1 MVMFDHRPL
10 GKHAMASFALDLVLW
25 LAGIRGHIPRF
36 DDFRR
41 FPVAPAA
48 GANHLVRVLI
58 ILAAVLAAL
67 SLAVWGTVWIA
78 IELL

>member
-1 MVMFDHRPL
+1 MT
-10 GKHAMASFALDLVLW
+10 SFALDLVLW

-36 DDFRR
+36 DDFRPV
-41 FPVAPAA
+41 PVAPTA
-48 GANHLVRVLI
+48 GANRLVHTLVI
-58 ILAAVLAAL
+58 VAAVLAML

>member
-1 MVMFDHRPL
+1 
-10 GKHAMASFALDLVLW
+10 MASLALDLVLW

-36 DDFRR
+36 DDFRPV
-41 FPVAPAA
+41 PVAPAA
-48 GANHLVRVLI
+48 RANHVVRVLAI
-58 ILAAVLAAL
+58 VAAVLAVL

>member
-1 MVMFDHRPL
+1 
-10 GKHAMASFALDLVLW
+10 MASFALDLVLW

-36 DDFRR
+36 DDFRPV
-41 FPVAPAA
+41 PVAPAA
-48 GANHLVRVLI
+48 GANRLVPMLVI
-58 ILAAVLAAL
+58 IAAVLAAL